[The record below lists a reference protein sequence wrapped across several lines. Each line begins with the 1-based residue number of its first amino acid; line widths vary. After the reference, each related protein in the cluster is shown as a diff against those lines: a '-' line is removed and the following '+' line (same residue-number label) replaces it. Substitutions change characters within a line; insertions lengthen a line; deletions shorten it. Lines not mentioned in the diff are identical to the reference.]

1 MISARLLALVRCPD
15 CRGELAGGAE
25 GLSCGRCG
33 RQYGRVE
40 EGYLVLQP
48 GRAPGDATKF
58 LEESFHADGRDESV
72 SPPLLS
78 AGVRFAMLQ
87 RMLAIEPGDTVLDLG
102 CGSGRF
108 AVWNLDSGAHL
119 VGLDVGTFFAAEA
132 LARVDLVVGDLRRLP
147 LGDASVSKAYAID
160 VFEHLSPES
169 LALTLREAAR
179 VLVPGGALFV
189 YTHLRQRSP
198 LAPVL
203 DLERRLAHQVE
214 RWGLADLTLERLRPT
229 DHVNPLVDYADLRD
243 TAAAAGFAVSSF
255 RYYTPLLTRLVEG
268 VTVPVAAHAL
278 ARVAARRG
286 AGAASGRG
294 GTRVDR
300 AALRTARVSAK
311 RRIARRGPAY
321 WILRALTAVVM
332 LDVRLLGRLRSGPFF
347 ARLVKVDRSP
357 GPPPR

>member
-1 MISARLLALVRCPD
+1 
-15 CRGELAGGAE
+15 
-25 GLSCGRCG
+25 
-33 RQYGRVE
+33 
-40 EGYLVLQP
+40 
-48 GRAPGDATKF
+48 
-58 LEESFHADGRDESV
+58 
-72 SPPLLS
+72 
-78 AGVRFAMLQ
+78 MLQ
-87 RMLAIEPGDTVLDLG
+87 RRDQAGDTVLDLG
-102 CGSGRF
+102 WQRAVRLESRLGR
-108 AVWNLDSGAHL
+108 APL
-119 VGLDVGTFFAAEA
+119 GLDVGVLLFGRSPASSGGRRPAACPRGRE
-132 LARVDLVVGDLRRLP
+132 RVEP
-147 LGDASVSKAYAID
+147 TPSTS
-160 VFEHLSPES
+160 EHLSPES

-229 DHVNPLVDYADLRD
+229 DHVNPLADYADLRD

-255 RYYTPLLTRLVEG
+255 RYYTPLLTRLIEG
-268 VTVPVAAHAL
+268 VMVPVAAHAL